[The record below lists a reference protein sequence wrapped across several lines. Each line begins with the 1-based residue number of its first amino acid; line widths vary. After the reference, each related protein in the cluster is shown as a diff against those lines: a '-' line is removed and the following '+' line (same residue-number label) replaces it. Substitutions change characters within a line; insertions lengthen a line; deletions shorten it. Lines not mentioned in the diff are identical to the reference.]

1 MRIGLFLDQWRE
13 GGVPVFLDRL
23 ERQLTDD
30 GHTVFLILAD
40 PFAKREALAK
50 ELYLAI
56 KSRLKER
63 CISLD
68 LNSYPKEWKKSH
80 FRHAILSL
88 DLDCL
93 LINQFYNHL
102 SFLKN
107 ISSEVPLV
115 PILHTDLDYY
125 YHEFLQMMGSCSAY
139 IAVSKEIERKCLA
152 FSGPDE
158 AHKIHYIPYGIVSE
172 TNFDPEPKGAMQIM
186 YSARLDPL
194 QKRCQDLIPIWN
206 GYCQRG
212 GTGMLTILGSGR
224 AEKLLAEGLR
234 ESIATGRVLMK
245 GHLPSKD
252 ALAVMAK
259 GDVLLNISNFEG
271 LPQVVLEGTSLG
283 LFPLLSDI
291 PSGHREIVETLKRG
305 TLCHLGD
312 HTAFVNELL
321 KLESNLSL
329 IRSQRAINRSDTLKQ
344 YSLPDCCKKYLNAFQ
359 QASAVPRKKPVL
371 SPYKSSFKERIQ
383 RAVLLIKYKRHF
395 GSIGEPRHP

>member
-1 MRIGLFLDQWRE
+1 MRIGIFLDQWRD

-23 ERQLTDD
+23 ERQLTDC
-30 GHTVFLILAD
+30 GHKVFLILAD
-40 PFAKREALAK
+40 PFPKREALAK

-102 SFLKN
+102 SLLKK
-107 ISSEVPLV
+107 ISSEISLV
-115 PILHTDLDYY
+115 SILHTDSDYY
-125 YHEFLQMMGSCSAY
+125 YYEFLQMMGSCSAY

-152 FSGPDE
+152 LSSPDE
-158 AHKIHYIPYGIVSE
+158 AHKIHHIPYGIVSE
-172 TNFDPEPKGAMQIM
+172 TNFDPEPKGVLQII
-186 YSARLDPL
+186 YSARMDQL

-212 GTGMLTILGSGR
+212 GSGTLTIMGAGQ
-224 AEKLLAEGLR
+224 AEKLLAEGFR

-245 GHLPSKD
+245 GHLSSED

-271 LPQVVLEGTSLG
+271 LPQVVLEGASLG

-291 PSGHREIVETLKRG
+291 PSGHREIIETLGRG

-312 HTAFVNELL
+312 HMAFVNELL
-321 KLESNLSL
+321 KIESNLSL
-329 IRSQRAINRSDTLKQ
+329 IRSQRAANRSATLKQ
-344 YSLPDCCKKYLNAFQ
+344 YSLPDCCEKYLKVFQ
-359 QASAVPRKKPVL
+359 QASTVPRKKPVL
-371 SPYKSSFKERIQ
+371 NPYKSSLKERIQ
-383 RAVLLIKYKRHF
+383 HAGLRIKYKRHF
-395 GSIGEPRHP
+395 GSL